1 MADGTWNPAIP
12 AWLPGGAA
20 SAEQVNPALHR
31 ERVWELLA
39 RDGLV
44 WRPDG
49 ESAERNGALT
59 LSWPEEWTWVQW
71 RDAALHVLDAEE
83 ALRIHGW
90 TLCKVN
96 AQWVQFSGCR
106 PVWISQ
112 TALAPFDGRRWPG
125 RQEFLRQFAQPM
137 LDTCIAAGSVN
148 RGSRWQAW
156 RARWKFLGALRG
168 HVSPATGAD
177 LAGLRSLVR
186 ALARCRDWT
195 PCRMHESPPVSA
207 GLAGVIAREQAVLRG
222 AKLVYE
228 WRGALP
234 QSGKLAPAPGA
245 AWVRLHASAQQAAA
259 DYLDES
265 SARGAALPL
274 VRPAA
279 GGPWRRAA
287 LPADLGIAAGPGNVP
302 VSLPSLQAFAAE
314 CRQLCRAA
322 LVEFLPQ
329 SGYSW
334 EAFLAAFD
342 GLFRPVRVFE
352 TGPGRR
358 LCLFERA

>member
-1 MADGTWNPAIP
+1 MADGAWNPAIP

-20 SAEQVNPALHR
+20 SAERNNRVLERQ
-31 ERVWELLA
+31 RVWELLA
-39 RDGLV
+39 REGLV
-44 WRPDG
+44 WRPAGEMDG
-49 ESAERNGALT
+49 CNGALT
-59 LSWPEEWTWVQW
+59 LSWPEEWTWVQQ
-71 RDAALHVLDAEE
+71 RDAALHVIDVEG
-83 ALRIHGW
+83 ALRTRGW

-96 AQWVQFSGCR
+96 AHWVQFSRCR

-112 TALAPFDGRRWPG
+112 TALAPFDGQRWPG
-125 RQEFLRQFAQPM
+125 VQEFVRQFLEPM
-137 LDTCIAAGSVN
+137 LQSSDSAGSMDW
-148 RGSRWQAW
+148 GSRWRMWCAK
-156 RARWKFLGALRG
+156 WKLPAALCG
-168 HVSPATGAD
+168 HESPATGAD
-177 LAGLRSLVR
+177 LAALRSLVR
-186 ALARCRDWT
+186 TLARRRGWT
-195 PCRMHESPPVSA
+195 PCRMHEAPPQSA

-234 QSGKLAPAPGA
+234 QTGKLAPVPGT
-245 AWVRLHASAQQAAA
+245 AWVRLHASGQQAAA
-259 DYLDES
+259 DYLDEC

-279 GGPWRRAA
+279 GGPWHRGA
-287 LPADLGIAAGPGNVP
+287 LPADLGIAVGTGNVP
-302 VSLPSLQAFAAE
+302 AGQQSLQVFAAE

-329 SGYSW
+329 SGYTW

-352 TGPGRR
+352 TGLGRR
-358 LCLFERA
+358 LCLFESI